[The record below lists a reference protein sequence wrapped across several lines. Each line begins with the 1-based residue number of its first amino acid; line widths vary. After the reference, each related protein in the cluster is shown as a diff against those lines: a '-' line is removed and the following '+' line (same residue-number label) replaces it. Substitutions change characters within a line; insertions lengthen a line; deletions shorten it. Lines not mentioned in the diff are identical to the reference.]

1 MNLSGKGRGRED
13 RTSSIGEK
21 TRKEAD
27 ESTCSQHEQMLSEG
41 WLADSQR
48 IPLDLVGEQ
57 FCDRKL
63 SEIFHDGSR
72 KKARKKTNLRGFL
85 DVCGSSEEERRRE
98 EKSLVKDT
106 FPRWHREYGSSCFL
120 AEVGIPL
127 GQTRPNLAISA
138 PGDHKLLREPT
149 YPLFDPTDKK

>member
-1 MNLSGKGRGRED
+1 
-13 RTSSIGEK
+13 
-21 TRKEAD
+21 
-27 ESTCSQHEQMLSEG
+27 MLSARTNTIKSFAG
-41 WLADSQR
+41 RLAEDSVGSR
-48 IPLDLVGEQ
+48 WGEQ

-72 KKARKKTNLRGFL
+72 KKARKKKKLREFL

-106 FPRWHREYGSSCFL
+106 FPRCHREYGSSCFL

-149 YPLFDPTDKK
+149 YPLFDPTDKR